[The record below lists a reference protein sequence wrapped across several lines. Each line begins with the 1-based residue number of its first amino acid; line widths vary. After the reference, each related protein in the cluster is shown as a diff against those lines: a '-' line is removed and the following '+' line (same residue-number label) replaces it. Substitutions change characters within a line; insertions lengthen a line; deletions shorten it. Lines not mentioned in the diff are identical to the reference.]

1 MILQQELNFC
11 ENGKCEVRLINV
23 DPDNLIF
30 DLDVV
35 RRHQLC
41 VEGRR
46 RMGKRPEH
54 RKEYDSEIQR
64 IYEKAMIEP
73 VMERVFTAIFSW
85 WGK

>member
-1 MILQQELNFC
+1 
-11 ENGKCEVRLINV
+11 
-23 DPDNLIF
+23 
-30 DLDVV
+30 
-35 RRHQLC
+35 
-41 VEGRR
+41 
-46 RMGKRPEH
+46 MGKRPEH